1 MIPSPPPSPE
11 HSDHHVQV
19 SVLIRTMGRETLAQA
34 IQSVVDQ
41 SFTDWEIV
49 VVNASGQSLPWQP
62 GTDLPGRIRWVEPGQ
77 PLERSEA
84 ANALLQAAQGRYAL
98 FLDDDDWLLPEHL
111 AKLVATLDADPA
123 LVAAY
128 ADVQAMTGP
137 REQRVAGHVFALD
150 FDPVRLQL
158 ENFLPIHAVLF
169 RREVVEQ
176 SPACRFET
184 GLQLFEDWDFW
195 LQLAE
200 RGGFR
205 RVLGVSA
212 IYALSADEGSGHAQT
227 QGDRRQRMLE
237 QLAIRQLARWT
248 PGQVVALM
256 QLLATQTQQLNQER
270 QVASALHAQLG
281 HEQQVI
287 ASLQEQLGQEQQV
300 VASLQVQLDQER
312 QVGASLQEQPGQA
325 REAAVLQLHQIQ
337 AQQQELG
344 KLEQLRSLHLQ
355 QLEALS
361 AQLQALHQSRSWR
374 ITRPLRGLSRLLAW
388 LRSPQPQR
396 LLRHGVQAVGVE
408 VRRHGWMGFLCRL
421 PYYLRHGPAYL
432 PRLASG
438 PPGGQQADFHAPP
451 PAPHQVRLHPDLT
464 GGGDTLDFKVSVVI
478 PTLNAGPEFRWM
490 LRKLRA
496 QKAVREI
503 EIVVVDSG
511 SRDAT
516 VAWAYEAGCKVVQI
530 LPSEFTH
537 SYARNRGAD
546 AASGDYLLFMVQDAY
561 PIGDHW
567 MHGMLRYLLDHADQK
582 LMAASCAEYS
592 RSDSD
597 MMYDSMVNTHYR
609 FLGCLE
615 YDRIGEFQGD
625 DHMALRSQ
633 GQLSDVSCLISRECF
648 MRYRYRG
655 DYAEDLDLGIR
666 LIKDGYRVAMLA
678 SVKVIH
684 SHNRPAYYYLKR
696 TFVDV
701 IFLVGL
707 FKDFTYPRCE
717 SALGLLAGMVSTA
730 AHVSAWLSALEAA
743 PDARPLGK
751 EISAWVQSSRQTL
764 ADLQPHAP
772 VALGDERLDAFL
784 ADVARQYLGANS
796 VLDARARD
804 EARRF
809 ADSFLA
815 RLEHFNQFAAA
826 VYGPQDSLLRHELRD
841 VVRKTFAATAG
852 GALGF
857 FYLDSQGQSG
867 PEADMAAA
875 FHRELKAGV

>member
-1 MIPSPPPSPE
+1 MTPSSPLFPE
-11 HSDHHVQV
+11 HSGSQVQV
-19 SVLIRTMGRETLAQA
+19 SILIRTIGRDTLAQA
-34 IQSVVDQ
+34 IRSVVDQ
-41 SFTDWEIV
+41 SFLDWEIV
-49 VVNASGQSLPWQP
+49 VVNASGQPLASLASVS
-62 GTDLPGRIRWVEPGQ
+62 GMGRIRWVEPGQ

-84 ANALLQAAQGRYAL
+84 ANALLEAAQGQYAL

-111 AKLVATLDADPA
+111 AKLVATLDADSA

-128 ADVQAMTGP
+128 ADVQSMTGP
-137 REQRVAGHVFALD
+137 PAQREAGHVFALD
-150 FDPVRLQL
+150 FDPARLQL

-176 SPACRFET
+176 SPACRFDT
-184 GLQLFEDWDFW
+184 DLQLFEDWDFW
-195 LQLAE
+195 LQLAI
-200 RGGFR
+200 RGPFR
-205 RVLGVSA
+205 RVPGVSA
-212 IYALSADEGSGHAQT
+212 IYALSTDEGSGHAHI
-227 QGDRRQRMLE
+227 QGVRRQRMLE

-248 PGQVVALM
+248 PGQVVDLM

-281 HEQQVI
+281 
-287 ASLQEQLGQEQQV
+287 QEHQL
-300 VASLQVQLDQER
+300 VASLREQLDH
-312 QVGASLQEQPGQA
+312 A
-325 REAAVLQLHQIQ
+325 REAAT
-337 AQQQELG
+337 
-344 KLEQLRSLHLQ
+344 LHLQ
-355 QLEALS
+355 
-361 AQLQALHQSRSWR
+361 QLQALHQSRSWR
-374 ITRPLRGLSRLLAW
+374 ITRPLRGLSRSLAW
-388 LRSPQPQR
+388 LRSSQPQR

-408 VRRHGWMGFLCRL
+408 VRRHGWMGFLRRL

-438 PPGGQQADFHAPP
+438 PPGGQPADFHAPP
-451 PAPHQVRLHPDLT
+451 PVPHNVRLHPDLT

-478 PTLNAGPEFRWM
+478 PTLNAGTEFRWM

-516 VAWAYEAGCKVVQI
+516 VAWAHEAGCKVVQI
-530 LPSEFTH
+530 LPSEFSH

-582 LMAASCAEYS
+582 LVAASCAEYS

-648 MRYRYRG
+648 MRYRYQG

-730 AHVSAWLSALEAA
+730 AHVSTWLNALEAA
-743 PDARPLGK
+743 PDARPLGE
-751 EISAWVQSSRQTL
+751 EISVWVQSSRQTL
-764 ADLQPHAP
+764 ADLQSQAP

-784 ADVARQYLGANS
+784 AGVARQYLGAHT

-857 FYLDSQGQSG
+857 FYLDRQGQSG

>member
-1 MIPSPPPSPE
+1 MTPSSPLFPE
-11 HSDHHVQV
+11 HSGSQVQV
-19 SVLIRTMGRETLAQA
+19 SILIRTIGRDTLAQA
-34 IQSVVDQ
+34 IRSVVDQ
-41 SFTDWEIV
+41 SFLDWEIV
-49 VVNASGQSLPWQP
+49 VVNASGQPLASLASVS
-62 GTDLPGRIRWVEPGQ
+62 GMGRIRWVEPGQ

-84 ANALLQAAQGRYAL
+84 ANALLEAAQGQYAL

-111 AKLVATLDADPA
+111 AKLVATLDADSA

-128 ADVQAMTGP
+128 ADVQSMTGP
-137 REQRVAGHVFALD
+137 PAQREAGHVFALD
-150 FDPVRLQL
+150 FDPARLQL

-176 SPACRFET
+176 SPACRFDT
-184 GLQLFEDWDFW
+184 DLQLFEDWDFW
-195 LQLAE
+195 LQLAI
-200 RGGFR
+200 RGPFR
-205 RVLGVSA
+205 RVPGVSA
-212 IYALSADEGSGHAQT
+212 IYALSTDEGSGHAHI
-227 QGDRRQRMLE
+227 QGVRRQRMLE

-248 PGQVVALM
+248 PGQVVDLM

-281 HEQQVI
+281 QEHQLV
-287 ASLQEQLGQEQQV
+287 ASLREQLGSEQQL
-300 VASLQVQLDQER
+300 VASLREQLDH
-312 QVGASLQEQPGQA
+312 A
-325 REAAVLQLHQIQ
+325 REAATLQLHQIQ

-355 QLEALS
+355 QL
-361 AQLQALHQSRSWR
+361 QALHQSRSWR
-374 ITRPLRGLSRLLAW
+374 ITRPLRGLSRSLAW
-388 LRSPQPQR
+388 LRSSQPQR

-408 VRRHGWMGFLCRL
+408 VRRHGWMGFLRRL

-438 PPGGQQADFHAPP
+438 PPGGQPADFHAPP
-451 PAPHQVRLHPDLT
+451 PVPHNVRLHPDLT

-478 PTLNAGPEFRWM
+478 PTLNAGTEFRWM

-516 VAWAYEAGCKVVQI
+516 EAWAHEAGCKVVQI
-530 LPSEFTH
+530 LPSEFSH

-582 LMAASCAEYS
+582 LVAASCAEYS

-648 MRYRYRG
+648 MRYRYQG

-730 AHVSAWLSALEAA
+730 AHVSTWLNALEAA
-743 PDARPLGK
+743 PDARPLGE
-751 EISAWVQSSRQTL
+751 EISVWVQSSRQTL
-764 ADLQPHAP
+764 ADLQSQAP

-784 ADVARQYLGANS
+784 AGVARQYLGAHT

-857 FYLDSQGQSG
+857 FYLDRQGQSG

>member
-281 HEQQVI
+281 
-287 ASLQEQLGQEQQV
+287 QEHQL
-300 VASLQVQLDQER
+300 VASLREQLDH
-312 QVGASLQEQPGQA
+312 A
-325 REAAVLQLHQIQ
+325 REAATLQLHQIQ

-355 QLEALS
+355 QL
-361 AQLQALHQSRSWR
+361 QALHQSRSWR
-374 ITRPLRGLSRLLAW
+374 ITRPLRGLSRSLAW
-388 LRSPQPQR
+388 LRSSQPQR

-408 VRRHGWMGFLCRL
+408 VRRHGWMGFLRRL

-438 PPGGQQADFHAPP
+438 PPGGQPADFHAPP
-451 PAPHQVRLHPDLT
+451 PVPHNVRLHPDLT

-478 PTLNAGPEFRWM
+478 PTLNAGTEFRWM

-516 VAWAYEAGCKVVQI
+516 VAWAHEAGCKVVQI
-530 LPSEFTH
+530 LPSEFSH

-582 LMAASCAEYS
+582 LVAASCAEYS

-648 MRYRYRG
+648 MRYRYQG

-730 AHVSAWLSALEAA
+730 AHVSTWLNALEAA
-743 PDARPLGK
+743 PDARPLGE
-751 EISAWVQSSRQTL
+751 EISVWVQSSRQTL
-764 ADLQPHAP
+764 ADLQSQAP

-784 ADVARQYLGANS
+784 AGVARQYLGAHT

-857 FYLDSQGQSG
+857 FYLDRQGQSG

>member
-281 HEQQVI
+281 
-287 ASLQEQLGQEQQV
+287 QEHQL
-300 VASLQVQLDQER
+300 VASLREQLDH
-312 QVGASLQEQPGQA
+312 A
-325 REAAVLQLHQIQ
+325 REAATLQLHQIQ

-355 QLEALS
+355 QL
-361 AQLQALHQSRSWR
+361 QALHQSRSWR
-374 ITRPLRGLSRLLAW
+374 ITRPLRGLSRSLAW
-388 LRSPQPQR
+388 LRSSQP
-396 LLRHGVQAVGVE
+396 
-408 VRRHGWMGFLCRL
+408 
-421 PYYLRHGPAYL
+421 
-432 PRLASG
+432 
-438 PPGGQQADFHAPP
+438 
-451 PAPHQVRLHPDLT
+451 
-464 GGGDTLDFKVSVVI
+464 
-478 PTLNAGPEFRWM
+478 
-490 LRKLRA
+490 
-496 QKAVREI
+496 
-503 EIVVVDSG
+503 
-511 SRDAT
+511 
-516 VAWAYEAGCKVVQI
+516 
-530 LPSEFTH
+530 
-537 SYARNRGAD
+537 
-546 AASGDYLLFMVQDAY
+546 
-561 PIGDHW
+561 
-567 MHGMLRYLLDHADQK
+567 
-582 LMAASCAEYS
+582 
-592 RSDSD
+592 
-597 MMYDSMVNTHYR
+597 
-609 FLGCLE
+609 
-615 YDRIGEFQGD
+615 
-625 DHMALRSQ
+625 
-633 GQLSDVSCLISRECF
+633 
-648 MRYRYRG
+648 
-655 DYAEDLDLGIR
+655 
-666 LIKDGYRVAMLA
+666 
-678 SVKVIH
+678 
-684 SHNRPAYYYLKR
+684 
-696 TFVDV
+696 
-701 IFLVGL
+701 
-707 FKDFTYPRCE
+707 
-717 SALGLLAGMVSTA
+717 
-730 AHVSAWLSALEAA
+730 
-743 PDARPLGK
+743 
-751 EISAWVQSSRQTL
+751 
-764 ADLQPHAP
+764 
-772 VALGDERLDAFL
+772 
-784 ADVARQYLGANS
+784 
-796 VLDARARD
+796 
-804 EARRF
+804 
-809 ADSFLA
+809 
-815 RLEHFNQFAAA
+815 
-826 VYGPQDSLLRHELRD
+826 
-841 VVRKTFAATAG
+841 
-852 GALGF
+852 
-857 FYLDSQGQSG
+857 
-867 PEADMAAA
+867 
-875 FHRELKAGV
+875 

>member
-1 MIPSPPPSPE
+1 
-11 HSDHHVQV
+11 
-19 SVLIRTMGRETLAQA
+19 MGRETLAQA
-34 IQSVVDQ
+34 INSVVDQ

-49 VVNASGQSLPWQP
+49 VVNASGRPLPWQP
-62 GTDLPGRIRWVEPGQ
+62 DARVPGCIRRIEPGQ

-111 AKLVATLDADPA
+111 ARLVATLDADPA

-169 RREVVEQ
+169 RRGVAEQ
-176 SPACRFET
+176 SPACRFDT

-205 RVLGVSA
+205 RVPGVSA
-212 IYALSADEGSGHAQT
+212 IYALSADEGSGHAQL
-227 QGDRRQRMLE
+227 QSDRRQRMLE

-248 PGQVVALM
+248 PTQVVALM
-256 QLLATQTQQLNQER
+256 QSLAVQTQQLNQER
-270 QVASALHAQLG
+270 QVASVLHAQLG
-281 HEQQVI
+281 HERQMGASLQDRLVQERQVV
-287 ASLQEQLGQEQQV
+287 ASLQEQLGQEREAVAQQV
-300 VASLQVQLDQER
+300 
-312 QVGASLQEQPGQA
+312 
-325 REAAVLQLHQIQ
+325 HHIQ
-337 AQQQELG
+337 MQQHELN
-344 KLEQLRSLHLQ
+344 KLEQLRGLHLQ
-355 QLEALS
+355 QLLALNT
-361 AQLQALHQSRSWR
+361 QLEALHQSRSWR

-388 LRSPQPQR
+388 LRSAQPQR
-396 LLRHGVQAVGVE
+396 LVRHSVQAVGVE
-408 VRRHGWMGFLCRL
+408 VRRHGWAGFLRRL

-432 PRLASG
+432 PLLASR
-438 PPGGQQADFHAPP
+438 PPGGQPADFHAPP

-464 GGGDTLDFKVSVVI
+464 GGGETLDFRVSVVI

-516 VAWAYEAGCKVVQI
+516 VDWAHEAGCNVVQI

-567 MHGMLRYLLDHADQK
+567 MHGMLRYVLDHADHK
-582 LMAASCAEYS
+582 LVAASCAEYS

-648 MRYRYRG
+648 MRYRYQG

-743 PDARPLGK
+743 PDARPLGE

-784 ADVARQYLGANS
+784 AEVVRQHLGANT

-815 RLEHFNQFAAA
+815 RLEHFNQFATA

-857 FYLDSQGQSG
+857 FYLDRQGQSG

>member
-1 MIPSPPPSPE
+1 MTPSSPLFPE
-11 HSDHHVQV
+11 HSGSQVQV
-19 SVLIRTMGRETLAQA
+19 SILIRTIGRDTLAQA
-34 IQSVVDQ
+34 IRSVVDQ
-41 SFTDWEIV
+41 SFLDWEIV
-49 VVNASGQSLPWQP
+49 VVNASGQPLASLASVS
-62 GTDLPGRIRWVEPGQ
+62 GMGRIRWVEPGQ

-84 ANALLQAAQGRYAL
+84 ANALLEAAQGQYAL

-111 AKLVATLDADPA
+111 AKLVATLDADSA

-128 ADVQAMTGP
+128 ADVQSMTGP
-137 REQRVAGHVFALD
+137 PAQREAGHVFALD
-150 FDPVRLQL
+150 FDPARLQL

-176 SPACRFET
+176 SPACRFDT
-184 GLQLFEDWDFW
+184 DLQLFEDWDFW
-195 LQLAE
+195 LQLAI
-200 RGGFR
+200 RGPFR
-205 RVLGVSA
+205 RVPGVSA
-212 IYALSADEGSGHAQT
+212 IYALSTDEGSGHAHI
-227 QGDRRQRMLE
+227 QGVRRQRMLE

-248 PGQVVALM
+248 PGQVVDLM

-281 HEQQVI
+281 
-287 ASLQEQLGQEQQV
+287 QEHQL
-300 VASLQVQLDQER
+300 VASLREQLDH
-312 QVGASLQEQPGQA
+312 A
-325 REAAVLQLHQIQ
+325 REAAT
-337 AQQQELG
+337 
-344 KLEQLRSLHLQ
+344 LHLQ
-355 QLEALS
+355 
-361 AQLQALHQSRSWR
+361 QLQALHQSRSWR
-374 ITRPLRGLSRLLAW
+374 ITRPLRGLSRSLAW
-388 LRSPQPQR
+388 LRSSQPQR

-408 VRRHGWMGFLCRL
+408 VRRHGWMGFLRRL

-438 PPGGQQADFHAPP
+438 PPGGQPADFHAPP
-451 PAPHQVRLHPDLT
+451 PVPHNVRLHPDLT

-478 PTLNAGPEFRWM
+478 PTLNAGTEFRWM

-516 VAWAYEAGCKVVQI
+516 VAWAHEAGCKVVQI
-530 LPSEFTH
+530 LPSEFSH

-582 LMAASCAEYS
+582 LVAASCAEYS

-648 MRYRYRG
+648 MRYRYQG

-730 AHVSAWLSALEAA
+730 AHVSTWLNALEAA
-743 PDARPLGK
+743 PDARPLGE
-751 EISAWVQSSRQTL
+751 EISVWVQSSRQTL
-764 ADLQPHAP
+764 ADLQSQAP

-784 ADVARQYLGANS
+784 AGVARQYLGAYT

-857 FYLDSQGQSG
+857 FYLDRQGQSG

>member
-1 MIPSPPPSPE
+1 MTPSSPLFPE
-11 HSDHHVQV
+11 HSGSQVQV
-19 SVLIRTMGRETLAQA
+19 SILIRTIGRDTLAQT
-34 IQSVVDQ
+34 IRSVVDQ
-41 SFTDWEIV
+41 SFLDWEIV
-49 VVNASGQSLPWQP
+49 VVNASGQPLASLASVS
-62 GTDLPGRIRWVEPGQ
+62 GMGRIRWVEPGQ

-84 ANALLQAAQGRYAL
+84 ANALLEAAQGQYAL

-111 AKLVATLDADPA
+111 AKLVATLDADSA

-128 ADVQAMTGP
+128 ADVQSMTGP
-137 REQRVAGHVFALD
+137 PAQREAGHVFALD
-150 FDPVRLQL
+150 FDPARLQL

-176 SPACRFET
+176 SPACRFDT
-184 GLQLFEDWDFW
+184 DLQLFEDWDFW
-195 LQLAE
+195 LQLAI
-200 RGGFR
+200 RGPFR
-205 RVLGVSA
+205 RVPGVSA
-212 IYALSADEGSGHAQT
+212 IYALSTDEGSGHAHI
-227 QGDRRQRMLE
+227 QGVRRQRMLE

-248 PGQVVALM
+248 PGQVVDLM

-281 HEQQVI
+281 
-287 ASLQEQLGQEQQV
+287 QEHQL
-300 VASLQVQLDQER
+300 VASLR
-312 QVGASLQEQPGQA
+312 EQ
-325 REAAVLQLHQIQ
+325 
-337 AQQQELG
+337 LG

-355 QLEALS
+355 
-361 AQLQALHQSRSWR
+361 QLQALHQSRSWR
-374 ITRPLRGLSRLLAW
+374 ITRPLRGLSRSLAW
-388 LRSPQPQR
+388 LRSSQPQR

-408 VRRHGWMGFLCRL
+408 VRRHGWMGFLRRL

-438 PPGGQQADFHAPP
+438 PPGGQPADFHAPP
-451 PAPHQVRLHPDLT
+451 PVPHNVRLHPDLT

-478 PTLNAGPEFRWM
+478 PTLNAGTEFRWM

-516 VAWAYEAGCKVVQI
+516 VTWAHEAGCKVVQI
-530 LPSEFTH
+530 LPSEFSH

-582 LMAASCAEYS
+582 LVAASCAEYS

-648 MRYRYRG
+648 MRYRYQG

-730 AHVSAWLSALEAA
+730 AHVSTWLNALEAA
-743 PDARPLGK
+743 PDARPLGE
-751 EISAWVQSSRQTL
+751 EISVWVQSSRQTL
-764 ADLQPHAP
+764 ADLQSQAP

-784 ADVARQYLGANS
+784 AGVARQYLGAHT

-857 FYLDSQGQSG
+857 FYLDRQGQSG

>member
-281 HEQQVI
+281 QEHQLV
-287 ASLQEQLGQEQQV
+287 ASLREQLGSEQQL
-300 VASLQVQLDQER
+300 VASLREQLDH
-312 QVGASLQEQPGQA
+312 A
-325 REAAVLQLHQIQ
+325 REAATLQLHQIQ

-355 QLEALS
+355 QL
-361 AQLQALHQSRSWR
+361 QALHQSRSWR
-374 ITRPLRGLSRLLAW
+374 ITRPLRGLSRSLAW
-388 LRSPQPQR
+388 LRSSQPQR

-408 VRRHGWMGFLCRL
+408 VRRHGWMGFLRRL

-438 PPGGQQADFHAPP
+438 PPGGQPADFHAPP
-451 PAPHQVRLHPDLT
+451 PVPHNVRLHPDLT

-478 PTLNAGPEFRWM
+478 PTLNAGTEFRWM

-516 VAWAYEAGCKVVQI
+516 VAWAHEAGCKVVQI
-530 LPSEFTH
+530 LPSEFSH

-582 LMAASCAEYS
+582 LVAASCAEYS

-648 MRYRYRG
+648 MRYRYQG

-730 AHVSAWLSALEAA
+730 AHVSTWLNALEAA
-743 PDARPLGK
+743 PDARPLGE
-751 EISAWVQSSRQTL
+751 EISVWVQSSRQTL
-764 ADLQPHAP
+764 ADLQSQAP

-784 ADVARQYLGANS
+784 AGVARQYLGAHT

-857 FYLDSQGQSG
+857 FYLDRQGQSG

>member
-1 MIPSPPPSPE
+1 MTPSSPLFPE
-11 HSDHHVQV
+11 HSGSQVQV
-19 SVLIRTMGRETLAQA
+19 SILIRTIGRDTLARA
-34 IQSVVDQ
+34 IRSVVDQ
-41 SFTDWEIV
+41 SFLDWEIV
-49 VVNASGQSLPWQP
+49 VVNASGQPLASLARVS
-62 GTDLPGRIRWVEPGQ
+62 GMGRIRWVEPGQ
-77 PLERSEA
+77 PLGRSEA
-84 ANALLQAAQGRYAL
+84 ANALLEAAQGQYAL

-111 AKLVATLDADPA
+111 AKLVATLDADSA

-128 ADVQAMTGP
+128 ADVQAMTGLP
-137 REQRVAGHVFALD
+137 AQREAGHVFALD

-176 SPACRFET
+176 SPACRFDI

-195 LQLAE
+195 LQLAI
-200 RGGFR
+200 RGPFQ
-205 RVLGVSA
+205 RVPGVSA
-212 IYALSADEGSGHAQT
+212 IYALSAEEGSGHAHT

-248 PGQVVALM
+248 PGQVVDLM
-256 QLLATQTQQLNQER
+256 QLLATLTQQLNQER

-281 HEQQVI
+281 QE
-287 ASLQEQLGQEQQV
+287 LQL
-300 VASLQVQLDQER
+300 VASLHVQLDRE
-312 QVGASLQEQPGQA
+312 
-325 REAAVLQLHQIQ
+325 REASILQWQQIQ
-337 AQQQELG
+337 AQQQELA

-355 QLEALS
+355 QLLALS

-374 ITRPLRGLSRLLAW
+374 ITRPLRGLSRALAW
-388 LRSPQPQR
+388 LRSSQPQR

-408 VRRHGWMGFLCRL
+408 VRRHGWMGFLRRL

-438 PPGGQQADFHAPP
+438 PPGGEPVDFHAPP
-451 PAPHQVRLHPDLT
+451 PVPLNVRLHPDLA

-478 PTLNAGPEFRWM
+478 PTLNAGTEFRWM

-516 VAWAYEAGCKVVQI
+516 VAWAHEADCKVVQI
-530 LPSEFTH
+530 LPSEFSH

-582 LMAASCAEYS
+582 LVAASCAEYS

-648 MRYRYRG
+648 MRYRYQG

-730 AHVSAWLSALEAA
+730 AHVSAWLNALEAV
-743 PDARPLGK
+743 PDARPLGE
-751 EISAWVQSSRQTL
+751 EISVWVQSSRQTL
-764 ADLQPHAP
+764 ADLQPQEP
-772 VALGDERLDAFL
+772 VELGDERLDAFL
-784 ADVARQYLGANS
+784 AGVARQYLGAHTL
-796 VLDARARD
+796 LDARARD

-857 FYLDSQGQSG
+857 FYLDRQGQSG

>member
-1 MIPSPPPSPE
+1 M
-11 HSDHHVQV
+11 

-34 IQSVVDQ
+34 IHSVVGQ
-41 SFTDWEIV
+41 SFTDWEVV
-49 VVNASGQSLPWQP
+49 VVNASGQPLASPP
-62 GTDLPGRIRWVEPGQ
+62 SGAGPDRIRWVEPGQ

-111 AKLVATLDADPA
+111 AKLVATLEADPA

-137 REQRVAGHVFALD
+137 RAQREAGHVFALD

-169 RREVVEQ
+169 RREVAEQ
-176 SPACRFET
+176 SPACRFDT

-195 LQLAE
+195 LQLAT
-200 RGGFR
+200 RGAFQ
-205 RVLGVSA
+205 RVPGVSA
-212 IYALSADEGSGHAQT
+212 IYALSAEEGSGHAHM

-248 PGQVVALM
+248 PGQVVELM

-281 HEQQVI
+281 QEHQVV
-287 ASLQEQLGQEQQV
+287 ASLREQLGSEQQV
-300 VASLQVQLDQER
+300 VASLHVQLDH
-312 QVGASLQEQPGQA
+312 A
-325 REAAVLQLHQIQ
+325 REAATLQLHQIQ

-355 QLEALS
+355 QL
-361 AQLQALHQSRSWR
+361 QALHQSRSWR
-374 ITRPLRGLSRLLAW
+374 ITRPLRGLSRSLAW
-388 LRSPQPQR
+388 LRSSQPQR
-396 LLRHGVQAVGVE
+396 LLRHGVQAVGVD
-408 VRRHGWMGFLCRL
+408 VRRHGWMGFLRRL

-438 PPGGQQADFHAPP
+438 PPGGQPADFHAPP
-451 PAPHQVRLHPDLT
+451 PVPHNVRLHPDLT
-464 GGGDTLDFKVSVVI
+464 GGGDTLDYKVSVVI
-478 PTLNAGPEFRWM
+478 PTLNAGTEFRWM

-511 SRDAT
+511 SRDDT
-516 VAWAYEAGCKVVQI
+516 VAWAHEAGCTVVQI
-530 LPSEFTH
+530 LPSEFSH

-582 LMAASCAEYS
+582 LVAASCAEYS

-597 MMYDSMVNTHYR
+597 MMYDAMVNTHYR

-648 MRYRYRG
+648 MRYRYQG

-730 AHVSAWLSALEAA
+730 AHVSAWLNALEAA
-743 PDARPLGK
+743 PDARPLGE
-751 EISAWVQSSRQTL
+751 EISVWVQSSRQTL
-764 ADLQPHAP
+764 ADLQSQAP

-784 ADVARQYLGANS
+784 ADVARQYLGAHT
-796 VLDARARD
+796 VLDARARE

-857 FYLDSQGQSG
+857 FYLDRQGQSG

>member
-176 SPACRFET
+176 SPACRFDT

-205 RVLGVSA
+205 RVPGVSA
-212 IYALSADEGSGHAQT
+212 IYALSADEGSGHAHT
-227 QGDRRQRMLE
+227 QSDRRQRMLE

-256 QLLATQTQQLNQER
+256 QSLAAQTQQLNQER
-270 QVASALHAQLG
+270 QVASALQAQVV

-287 ASLQEQLGQEQQV
+287 ASVQDQLSREQQA
-300 VASLQVQLDQER
+300 VASLHVQLDQER
-312 QVGASLQEQPGQA
+312 ET
-325 REAAVLQLHQIQ
+325 AVLLVHQIQ

-344 KLEQLRSLHLQ
+344 TLEQLRSLHLQ
-355 QLEALS
+355 QLQALDT
-361 AQLQALHQSRSWR
+361 QLQALHQSRSWR
-374 ITRPLRGLSRLLAW
+374 ITRPLRGLSRSLAW
-388 LRSPQPQR
+388 LRSSQPQR
-396 LLRHGVQAVGVE
+396 LLRHGAQAVGVE
-408 VRRHGWMGFLCRL
+408 VRRHGWTGFVRRL
-421 PYYLRHGPAYL
+421 PYYLRQGPAYL
-432 PRLASG
+432 PRLASR
-438 PPGGQQADFHAPP
+438 PPLGQPADFHAPP

-464 GGGDTLDFKVSVVI
+464 GGGDVLDFKVSVVI

-516 VAWAYEAGCKVVQI
+516 VAWAHEAGCNVVQI
-530 LPSEFTH
+530 LPSEFSH

-582 LMAASCAEYS
+582 LVAASCAEYS

-648 MRYRYRG
+648 MRYRYQG

-730 AHVSAWLSALEAA
+730 AHVSVWLSALEAA
-743 PDARPLGK
+743 PDARPLGE

-764 ADLQPHAP
+764 ANLQPHAP

-784 ADVARQYLGANS
+784 ADVSSQYLGANT
-796 VLDARARD
+796 VLDTRARD
-804 EARRF
+804 EAQRF

-815 RLEHFNQFAAA
+815 RLEHFNQFATA

-857 FYLDSQGQSG
+857 FYLDRQGQSG

>member
-1 MIPSPPPSPE
+1 
-11 HSDHHVQV
+11 
-19 SVLIRTMGRETLAQA
+19 MGRETLAQA
-34 IQSVVDQ
+34 VNSVVHQ
-41 SFTDWEIV
+41 SFTDCEIV
-49 VVNASGQSLPWQP
+49 LVNASGRSFPYP
-62 GTDLPGRIRWVEPGQ
+62 PECDLPGCRIRRIEPGH
-77 PLERSEA
+77 PLDRSGA
-84 ANALLQAAQGRYAL
+84 ANALLEVAQGQYLL
-98 FLDDDDWLLPEHL
+98 FLDDDDWLLEEHL
-111 AKLVATLDADPA
+111 AKLTAVLDADPT

-128 ADVQAMTGP
+128 ADVQVMVGP
-137 REQRVAGHVFALD
+137 PGQQAGAHVFSRD

-169 RREVVEQ
+169 RRDVAEQ
-176 SPACRFET
+176 SPACRFDG

-195 LQLAE
+195 LQLAA
-200 RGGFR
+200 RGSFQ
-205 RVLGVSA
+205 RVPGVSA
-212 IYALSADEGSGHAQT
+212 IYALSAQEGSGHASVQSE
-227 QGDRRQRMLE
+227 QRQRMLE
-237 QLAIRQLARWT
+237 QLAMRQLKRWT
-248 PGQVVALM
+248 PANVVALM
-256 QLLATQTQQLNQER
+256 QLLAVQTQQLNQE
-270 QVASALHAQLG
+270 
-281 HEQQVI
+281 QQVS
-287 ASLQEQLGQEQQV
+287 ASLQAQLN
-300 VASLQVQLDQER
+300 QER
-312 QVGASLQEQPGQA
+312 QLTAST
-325 REAAVLQLHQIQ
+325 Q
-337 AQQQELG
+337 AQLERDRETLTQQTHQMHMLQRELS
-344 KLEQLRSLHLQ
+344 KLEQLRIMHLA
-355 QLEALS
+355 QLEALDS
-361 AQLQALHQSRSWR
+361 QVHALRQSLSWR
-374 ITRPLRGLSRLLAW
+374 VTRPLRGMSRLVRR
-388 LRSPQPQR
+388 LRASQPRR
-396 LLRHGVQAVGVE
+396 LLVNSMQAVQVE
-408 VRRHGWMGFLCRL
+408 VRRHGWAGFLHRV
-421 PYYLRHGPAYL
+421 PYYLRHGSAYMQ
-432 PRLASG
+432 RLASR
-438 PPGGQQADFHAPP
+438 PPQAQPEDFHTPP
-451 PAPHQVRLHPDLT
+451 PAPHSVRLHPDLT
-464 GGGDTLDFKVSVVI
+464 GGGETLDAKVSVVI

-511 SRDAT
+511 SQDAT
-516 VAWAYEAGCKVVQI
+516 VSWARDAGCNVVQI
-530 LPSEFTH
+530 LPSEFSH

-567 MHGMLRYLLDHADQK
+567 MYGMLQYLLDHADQN
-582 LMAASCAEYS
+582 LVAASCAEYS

-597 MMYDSMVNTHYR
+597 MMYDAMVNTHYR

-625 DHMALRSQ
+625 DHMSLRSQ

-648 MRYRYRG
+648 MRYRYQG
-655 DYAEDLDLGIR
+655 DYAEDLDLGMR

-717 SALGLLAGMVSTA
+717 SAVGLLAGMVSTA
-730 AHVSAWLSALEAA
+730 AHVSAWLDALQDA
-743 PDARPLGK
+743 PHARPLGE
-751 EISAWVQSSRQTL
+751 EISAWVHASRPLL
-764 ADLQPHAP
+764 ADLQPQAP

-784 ADVARQYLGANS
+784 LQVARQYLGADV
-796 VLDARARD
+796 VLDNAARQ

-815 RLEHFNQFAAA
+815 RLEHFNQFATA

-857 FYLDSQGQSG
+857 FYLDRQGQGG
-867 PEADMAAA
+867 PEEHMAVA

>member
-1 MIPSPPPSPE
+1 MTPSSPLFPE
-11 HSDHHVQV
+11 HSGSQVQV
-19 SVLIRTMGRETLAQA
+19 SILIRTIGRDTLAQT
-34 IQSVVDQ
+34 IRSVVDQ
-41 SFTDWEIV
+41 SFLDWEIV
-49 VVNASGQSLPWQP
+49 VVNASGQPLASLASVS
-62 GTDLPGRIRWVEPGQ
+62 GMGRIRWVEPGQ

-84 ANALLQAAQGRYAL
+84 ANALLEAAQGQYAL

-111 AKLVATLDADPA
+111 AKLVATLDADSA

-128 ADVQAMTGP
+128 ADVQSMTGP
-137 REQRVAGHVFALD
+137 PAQREAGHVFALD
-150 FDPVRLQL
+150 FDPARLQL

-176 SPACRFET
+176 SPACRFDT
-184 GLQLFEDWDFW
+184 DLQLFEDWDFW
-195 LQLAE
+195 LQLAI
-200 RGGFR
+200 RGPFR
-205 RVLGVSA
+205 RVPGVSA
-212 IYALSADEGSGHAQT
+212 IYALSTDEGSGHAHI
-227 QGDRRQRMLE
+227 QGVRRQRMLE

-248 PGQVVALM
+248 PGQVVDLM

-281 HEQQVI
+281 
-287 ASLQEQLGQEQQV
+287 QEHQL
-300 VASLQVQLDQER
+300 VASLR
-312 QVGASLQEQPGQA
+312 EQ
-325 REAAVLQLHQIQ
+325 
-337 AQQQELG
+337 LG

-355 QLEALS
+355 
-361 AQLQALHQSRSWR
+361 QLQALHQSRSWR
-374 ITRPLRGLSRLLAW
+374 ITRPLRGLSRSLAW
-388 LRSPQPQR
+388 LRSSQPQR

-408 VRRHGWMGFLCRL
+408 VRRHGWMGFLRRL

-438 PPGGQQADFHAPP
+438 PPGGQPADFHAPP
-451 PAPHQVRLHPDLT
+451 PVPHNVRLHPDLT

-478 PTLNAGPEFRWM
+478 PTLNAGTEFRWM

-516 VAWAYEAGCKVVQI
+516 VAWAHEAGCKVVQI
-530 LPSEFTH
+530 LPSEFSH

-582 LMAASCAEYS
+582 LVAASCAEYS

-648 MRYRYRG
+648 MRYRYQG

-730 AHVSAWLSALEAA
+730 AHVSTWLNALEAA
-743 PDARPLGK
+743 PDARPLGE
-751 EISAWVQSSRQTL
+751 EISVWVQSSRQTL
-764 ADLQPHAP
+764 ADLQSQAP

-784 ADVARQYLGANS
+784 AGVARQYLGAHT

-857 FYLDSQGQSG
+857 FYLDRQGQSG

>member
-11 HSDHHVQV
+11 HSDHQVQV

-62 GTDLPGRIRWVEPGQ
+62 GTDIPGRIRWVEPGQ

-98 FLDDDDWLLPEHL
+98 FLDDDDWLLPAHL

-169 RREVVEQ
+169 RREVAEQ
-176 SPACRFET
+176 SPACRFDT

-281 HEQQVI
+281 
-287 ASLQEQLGQEQQV
+287 QEHQL
-300 VASLQVQLDQER
+300 VASLREQLDH
-312 QVGASLQEQPGQA
+312 A
-325 REAAVLQLHQIQ
+325 REAATLQLHQIQ

-355 QLEALS
+355 QL
-361 AQLQALHQSRSWR
+361 QALHQSRSWR
-374 ITRPLRGLSRLLAW
+374 ITRPLRGLSRSLAW
-388 LRSPQPQR
+388 LRSSQPQR

-408 VRRHGWMGFLCRL
+408 VRRHGWMGFLRRL

-438 PPGGQQADFHAPP
+438 PPGGQPADFHAPP
-451 PAPHQVRLHPDLT
+451 PVPHNVRLHPDLT

-478 PTLNAGPEFRWM
+478 PTLNAGTEFRWM

-516 VAWAYEAGCKVVQI
+516 VAWAHEAGCKVVQI
-530 LPSEFTH
+530 LPSEFSH

-648 MRYRYRG
+648 MRYRYQG

-730 AHVSAWLSALEAA
+730 AHVSTWLNALEAA
-743 PDARPLGK
+743 PDARPLGE
-751 EISAWVQSSRQTL
+751 EISVWVQSSRQTL
-764 ADLQPHAP
+764 ADLQSQAP

-784 ADVARQYLGANS
+784 AGVARQYLGAHT

>member
-1 MIPSPPPSPE
+1 MK
-11 HSDHHVQV
+11 V
-19 SVLIRTMGRETLAQA
+19 SVLIRTMGRESLAQA

-41 SFTDWEIV
+41 AFTGWEIV
-49 VVNASGQSLPWQP
+49 LVNASGQSLPCP
-62 GTDLPGRIRWVEPGQ
+62 PDGEMAGRIRRVEPGK
-77 PLERSEA
+77 PLGRSEA
-84 ANALLQAAQGRYAL
+84 ANALLEAAQGRYAL

-111 AKLVATLDADPA
+111 AKLVATLDADSA

-137 REQRVAGHVFALD
+137 RQQRVAGHVFALD

-169 RREVVEQ
+169 RREVAEQ
-176 SPACRFET
+176 SPACRFDA

-195 LQLAE
+195 LQLAV
-200 RGGFR
+200 RGSFQ
-205 RVLGVSA
+205 RVPGVSA
-212 IYALSADEGSGHAQT
+212 IYALSADEGSGHAHT
-227 QGDRRQRMLE
+227 QGDLRQRMLE

-256 QLLATQTQQLNQER
+256 QSLAEQTQQLNQER
-270 QVASALHAQLG
+270 QVASALHVQLG
-281 HEQQVI
+281 HEHQVV
-287 ASLQEQLGQEQQV
+287 ASLQEQLGSAQEV
-300 VASLQVQLDQER
+300 VASLHVQLGHER
-312 QVGASLQEQPGQA
+312 A
-325 REAAVLQLHQIQ
+325 AAVVQRHQIQ

-344 KLEQLRSLHLQ
+344 KLEQLRSQHLQ
-355 QLEALS
+355 QL
-361 AQLQALHQSRSWR
+361 QALQQSRSWR

-388 LRSPQPQR
+388 LRSSQPRR
-396 LLRHGVQAVGVE
+396 LVRHGVQAVGVE
-408 VRRHGWMGFLCRL
+408 VRRHGWTGFLRRL

-432 PRLASG
+432 PRLAAR
-438 PPGGQQADFHAPP
+438 PPLGQPADFHAPP
-451 PAPHQVRLHPDLT
+451 PALHQVRLHPDLT

-516 VAWAYEAGCKVVQI
+516 VAWAHEAGCNVVQI
-530 LPSEFTH
+530 LPSEFSH

-582 LMAASCAEYS
+582 LVAASCAEYS

-597 MMYDSMVNTHYR
+597 MMYDAMVNTHYR

-615 YDRIGEFQGD
+615 YDRIGEFHGD

-648 MRYRYRG
+648 MRYRYQG

-730 AHVSAWLSALEAA
+730 AHVSAWLRALEAA
-743 PDARPLGK
+743 PDTRPLGE

-764 ADLQPHAP
+764 ADLQPQAP

-784 ADVARQYLGANS
+784 AEVARQHLVCTT
-796 VLDARARD
+796 VLDARACD

-857 FYLDSQGQSG
+857 FYLDREGQSG

-875 FHRELKAGV
+875 FHCELKAGV

>member
-1 MIPSPPPSPE
+1 
-11 HSDHHVQV
+11 
-19 SVLIRTMGRETLAQA
+19 
-34 IQSVVDQ
+34 
-41 SFTDWEIV
+41 
-49 VVNASGQSLPWQP
+49 
-62 GTDLPGRIRWVEPGQ
+62 
-77 PLERSEA
+77 
-84 ANALLQAAQGRYAL
+84 
-98 FLDDDDWLLPEHL
+98 
-111 AKLVATLDADPA
+111 
-123 LVAAY
+123 
-128 ADVQAMTGP
+128 
-137 REQRVAGHVFALD
+137 
-150 FDPVRLQL
+150 
-158 ENFLPIHAVLF
+158 
-169 RREVVEQ
+169 
-176 SPACRFET
+176 
-184 GLQLFEDWDFW
+184 
-195 LQLAE
+195 
-200 RGGFR
+200 
-205 RVLGVSA
+205 
-212 IYALSADEGSGHAQT
+212 
-227 QGDRRQRMLE
+227 
-237 QLAIRQLARWT
+237 
-248 PGQVVALM
+248 
-256 QLLATQTQQLNQER
+256 
-270 QVASALHAQLG
+270 
-281 HEQQVI
+281 
-287 ASLQEQLGQEQQV
+287 
-300 VASLQVQLDQER
+300 
-312 QVGASLQEQPGQA
+312 
-325 REAAVLQLHQIQ
+325 
-337 AQQQELG
+337 
-344 KLEQLRSLHLQ
+344 
-355 QLEALS
+355 
-361 AQLQALHQSRSWR
+361 
-374 ITRPLRGLSRLLAW
+374 
-388 LRSPQPQR
+388 
-396 LLRHGVQAVGVE
+396 
-408 VRRHGWMGFLCRL
+408 MGFVRRL

-432 PRLASG
+432 SLLASR
-438 PPGGQQADFHAPP
+438 PPGGQPVDFHAPP

-464 GGGDTLDFKVSVVI
+464 GGGESLDFKVSVVI

-511 SRDAT
+511 SRDDT
-516 VAWAYEAGCKVVQI
+516 VAWAHESGCNVVQI
-530 LPSEFTH
+530 LPSEFSH

-582 LMAASCAEYS
+582 LVAASCAEYS

-648 MRYRYRG
+648 MRYRYQG

-717 SALGLLAGMVSTA
+717 SARGLLAGMVSTA
-730 AHVSAWLSALEAA
+730 AHVSAWLKALEEA
-743 PDARPLGK
+743 PDARPLGE
-751 EISAWVQSSRQTL
+751 EISAWVRSSRQTL

-784 ADVARQYLGANS
+784 ADVARQYLGANTL
-796 VLDARARD
+796 LDAGARD

-815 RLEHFNQFAAA
+815 RLEHFNQFVAA

-857 FYLDSQGQSG
+857 FYLDRQGQAG